1 MNSSIE
7 AEIFMR
13 KKTPIFYKL
22 ITILLILLVCI
33 LLFVLNLNYQTVIK
47 TNAII
52 KEENNQY
59 LIMLSLAEDDIKYV
73 INNNYLKI
81 DNVNYYYK
89 VYSIDENLYVS
100 DNLKNY
106 KIIYLKSKLNK
117 EYKINNLTFTVK
129 INKENKKII
138 NYIIDYFVER

>member
-13 KKTPIFYKL
+13 KKIPIFYKL

>member
-59 LIMLSLAEDDIKYV
+59 LIMLSLTEDDIKYV